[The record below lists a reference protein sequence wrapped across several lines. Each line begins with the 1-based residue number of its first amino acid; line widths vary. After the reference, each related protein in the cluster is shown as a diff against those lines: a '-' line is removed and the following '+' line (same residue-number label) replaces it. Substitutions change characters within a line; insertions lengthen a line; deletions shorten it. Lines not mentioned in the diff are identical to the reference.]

1 MLLRK
6 KTQFM
11 QIKHLTHQEID
22 INLWDDVISNSFNH
36 LFYAFSWYLDAV
48 SPEWEALV
56 SDNYTFIMPLPVKR
70 KFKIPYLVQPVMTQQ
85 LGVFSMY
92 PIDEAILNEFIQKIP
107 YPSYELNLN
116 EKNEIP
122 KIECRPNFLL
132 SLEKSYLELKRQFS
146 SNTLRNLEKSHKSD
160 LNINFDESE
169 SVFLDFY
176 LKTDKN
182 YSSLNKEILTEL
194 ISKGISHQ
202 MLKIYSAYNSQN
214 EILASVCILISKHRI
229 TYLLPVS
236 NAEGKRKSAMF
247 LIVDRIIQEFSNKNY
262 ILDFEGSQIDGVA
275 RFYKGFGA
283 TNHPYFVIRKWRP
296 SFLIGRI

>member
-6 KTQFM
+6 KNKFM
-11 QIKHLTHQEID
+11 QLKHLTHQEID
-22 INLWDDVISNSFNH
+22 LKKWDEVISNSFNH

-48 SPEWEALV
+48 SPDWEALV
-56 SDNYTFIMPLPVKR
+56 SEDYAYIMPLPVKK
-70 KFKIPYLVQPVMTQQ
+70 KFRIPYLVQPVMTQQ
-85 LGVFSMY
+85 LGVFSKF
-92 PIDEAILNEFIQKIP
+92 PIDPFVLNQFIQKIP

-122 KIECRPNFLL
+122 KIESRPNFLL
-132 SLEKSYLELKRQFS
+132 TLQHEYPELKKKYS
-146 SNTLRNLEKSHKSD
+146 SNTIRNIEKALKNGIHFRKD
-160 LNINFDESE
+160 LDQ

-182 YSSLNKEILTEL
+182 YSSLNKEILSRL
-194 ISKGISHQ
+194 IEKGIHNG
-202 MLKIYSAYNSQN
+202 MLKIFSAFNSDKN
-214 EILASVCILISKHRI
+214 LVASVCIIVSKHRI

-247 LIVDRIIQEFSNKNY
+247 LLVDQIVKEYSSKSY
-262 ILDFEGSQIDGVA
+262 VLDFEGSQIDGIA

-283 TNHPYFVIRKWRP
+283 ANHPYYVIRKWRP
-296 SFLIGRI
+296 SFLVGRI